1 MKRHLALVGL
11 LLAATGCASGT
22 SNERAPVAA
31 GSGDVTV
38 TVTDSFRFV
47 PSHLD
52 VRAGDVTVRLVA
64 AGSYPHNISF
74 PQLHLTSKTVGT
86 SVGDPRSTLLQLR
99 QLRPGTYRF
108 LCTFHSKAGMTGEL
122 VVH

>member
-1 MKRHLALVGL
+1 M
-11 LLAATGCASGT
+11 
-22 SNERAPVAA
+22 AA
-31 GSGDVTV
+31 GSGDVNV
-38 TVTDSFRFV
+38 TVTDAFRFV

-52 VRAGDVTVRLVA
+52 VPTGDVTVRLVA